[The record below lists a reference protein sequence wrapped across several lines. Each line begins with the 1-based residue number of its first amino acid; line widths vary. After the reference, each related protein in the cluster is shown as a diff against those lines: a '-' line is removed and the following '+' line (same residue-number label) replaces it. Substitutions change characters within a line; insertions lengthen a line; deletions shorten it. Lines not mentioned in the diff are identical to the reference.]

1 MRRFVICSCSIWIV
15 FAALTASG
23 CSNSSQNTS
32 VIAPTPVSITAT
44 FPFQA
49 GSAGL
54 ITSTLTTLGPDSTLS
69 IGLSLGTWNGTACAV
84 SIIHNDNAGQGS
96 SIVGQATSSGSL
108 CTRVYDVG
116 NITEGIAYKITVVH
130 P

>member
-1 MRRFVICSCSIWIV
+1 MRRFVICSCTTWIV
-15 FAALTASG
+15 FAVLTASG

-32 VIAPTPVSITAT
+32 VIAPTPVSITEEFTGTLNVNGAAA

-84 SIIHNDNAGQGS
+84 PLRVMLANPRPRAVRLDEVRNPRQERCS
-96 SIVGQATSSGSL
+96 SLG
-108 CTRVYDVG
+108 DVS
-116 NITEGIAYKITVVH
+116 
-130 P
+130 